1 MRRTGGIVSTSFA
14 VDAVELNFMILLYY
28 LEVRRR
34 YSPQTKRIRNRIAGT
49 NIPFSTMLII
59 ILPGGVTHALA
70 GCCIAAII
78 IPVTPTTP
86 LKVKKPPLI
95 NLFIIASSYKNIM
108 IPNVISTQRTS
119 SPFHS
124 LIGTGSP
131 SRMVGIFFFEP
142 L

>member
-95 NLFIIASSYKNIM
+95 NLFIIAYSYKNIM
-108 IPNVISTQRTS
+108 IPNVISTQVGKQ
-119 SPFHS
+119 PFPQFNRHRFLQS
-124 LIGTGSP
+124 NGWYIL
-131 SRMVGIFFFEP
+131 F
-142 L
+142 

>member
-59 ILPGGVTHALA
+59 ILPGGVTHALV
-70 GCCIAAII
+70 GCCIVAII
-78 IPVTPTTP
+78 IPVTPTVP
-86 LKVKKPPLI
+86 RKVKKPPLI
-95 NLFIIASSYKNIM
+95 NLFHGWSPDKNMIAIECHFNAEDK
-108 IPNVISTQRTS
+108 Q
-119 SPFHS
+119 PFPQFNRHRFPQS
-124 LIGTGSP
+124 NGWYIL
-131 SRMVGIFFFEP
+131 F
-142 L
+142 

>member
-1 MRRTGGIVSTSFA
+1 MRRTSGIVSTSFA

-108 IPNVISTQRTS
+108 IPNVISTQ
-119 SPFHS
+119 
-124 LIGTGSP
+124 
-131 SRMVGIFFFEP
+131 VGKQLFPQFNRHRFLQPNGWYILF
-142 L
+142 

>member
-78 IPVTPTTP
+78 IPVTPTAP

-108 IPNVISTQRTS
+108 IPNVISTQ
-119 SPFHS
+119 
-124 LIGTGSP
+124 
-131 SRMVGIFFFEP
+131 VGKQLFPQFNRHRFLQPNGWYILF
-142 L
+142 

>member
-108 IPNVISTQRTS
+108 IPNVISTQVGKQ
-119 SPFHS
+119 PFLQFNRYRFLRS
-124 LIGTGSP
+124 NGWYIL
-131 SRMVGIFFFEP
+131 F
-142 L
+142 

>member
-78 IPVTPTTP
+78 IPVTPTAP

-108 IPNVISTQRTS
+108 IPNVISTQ
-119 SPFHS
+119 
-124 LIGTGSP
+124 
-131 SRMVGIFFFEP
+131 VGKQLFPQFNRHRFLQPNGWHILF
-142 L
+142 